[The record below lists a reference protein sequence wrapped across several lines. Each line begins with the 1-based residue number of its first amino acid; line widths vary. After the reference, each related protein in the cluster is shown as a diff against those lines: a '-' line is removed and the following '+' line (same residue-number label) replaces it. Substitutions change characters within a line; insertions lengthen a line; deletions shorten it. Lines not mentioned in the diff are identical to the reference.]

1 MIKTDKLIYEYQRT
15 DAEGNAEGTTRALDS
30 ISIHVKPG
38 KFVAIVGHNGSGK
51 STFARLINGL
61 LFPTDGEILVDGM
74 DTRKEELLLD
84 IRRTA
89 GMVFQN
95 PDNQIIGQVVE
106 EDVAFGPE
114 NMGVPTPEIR
124 ERVES
129 ALKTIGMYDHRKDS
143 PNRLSGGQKQRVS
156 IAGVIAMRP
165 KCLIMDEPT
174 AMLDPRGRKEVIRAV
189 HKLNQEEGITV
200 LLITHHMDEVVGA
213 DYVFV
218 MDGGH
223 AVMEGTPREIFAQVP
238 KLKELKL
245 TAPQATLLAEELTKA
260 GIQLFDGRDRK
271 NSNQIFEDQQNQL
284 KESSAADR
292 QTHSKDLS
300 TKDDQ
305 NQLKEESSETR
316 NCTHSTKKNDDLH
329 HVSDDTST
337 NAILTNEE
345 LVEALCRLV

>member
-1 MIKTDKLIYEYQRT
+1 MIKTEKLTYEYQRT
-15 DAEGNAEGTTRALDS
+15 DAEGNATGTSRALDS

-61 LFPTDGEILVDGM
+61 LFPTDGEILVNGM

-124 ERVES
+124 ERVEN

-200 LLITHHMDEVVGA
+200 LLITHHMDEVVAA

-238 KLKELKL
+238 KLEELKL
-245 TAPQATLLAEELTKA
+245 TAPQATLLAEELKQS
-260 GIQLFDGRDRK
+260 GVD
-271 NSNQIFEDQQNQL
+271 S
-284 KESSAADR
+284 
-292 QTHSKDLS
+292 LS
-300 TKDDQ
+300 GA
-305 NQLKEESSETR
+305 
-316 NCTHSTKKNDDLH
+316 
-329 HVSDDTST
+329 V
-337 NAILTNEE
+337 LTNEE